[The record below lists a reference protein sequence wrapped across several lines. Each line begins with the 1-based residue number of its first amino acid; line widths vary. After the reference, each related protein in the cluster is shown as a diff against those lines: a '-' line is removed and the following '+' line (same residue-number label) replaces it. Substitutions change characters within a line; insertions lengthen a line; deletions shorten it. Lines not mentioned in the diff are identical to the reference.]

1 MQTNPYKFNS
11 VSDIQHTGIDTNA
24 LLKHGSLTVGGRTY
38 QVRLADDGK
47 TISIDKDSKN
57 QPPAKRYLSAA
68 KELFT
73 HRMVDGSVES
83 RSDRIAAALNKKHVP
98 TPRPRPNLSPTIG
111 SPGRMK
117 AYDLDSFKQAEKA
130 RPSDYGTE
138 LNDVNTKR
146 KHNAYLGRTAQNT
159 LPRQPA
165 NTRAQTQ
172 SRPSQTESKPADL
185 PFRSWND
192 FWQDE
197 QGRAAYHGES
207 PSKKLADQAYNDHEK
222 RRAEQTSSQEQHPAS
237 NTSPRR
243 PANSRAQTQ
252 SRPSQTELKPAD
264 LPSRDWNDFWKDE
277 LKRAEYYG
285 ELPDAELADKAY
297 DDYEKRRAKQTSRQ
311 EQHPASVNA
320 KAQHDHRPHR
330 AQSAPA
336 ALPSR
341 TLEEF
346 EQDEIDRANY
356 FSETPNLSEASRRY
370 RMYEFDRL
378 QQAKSSTSTP
388 QTWEPPLR
396 AHSAPAGTFRAF
408 EDSVRG
414 KQGRADAS
422 MGTPT
427 RPQTLQQPGRAQSA
441 PPGTFGS
448 LGGAQRGR
456 GSEKSDTPVSVRTTG
471 GRQSKRTENQHSG
484 PTRTQSAP
492 ANLETSAYRN
502 FVIDKVESLGTKSPQ
517 LAGAAAAV
525 IESVE
530 NMFKRGEIS
539 DNNRKQVLGQL
550 DNIVSSSA
558 KKPATKTQQDLND
571 LRYLL
576 LDSHDA
582 AKQILKSV
590 NNMSNAGQISA
601 DGREKIL
608 KHLNEIVGSGDKSNT
623 ERQQA
628 LNDLRHLLLKYRR

>member
-1 MQTNPYKFNS
+1 MQTSPYKFNN
-11 VSDIQHTGIDTNA
+11 VSDIQHSGIDTNA
-24 LLKHGSLTVGGRTY
+24 LLKHGNLTVGDRTY

-47 TISIDKDSKN
+47 TISIDKGSKN
-57 QPPAKRYLSAA
+57 QPATKRYLSAA

-98 TPRPRPNLSPTIG
+98 TPRPRPNLSSTVG
-111 SPGRMK
+111 APGRMK
-117 AYDLDSFKQAEKA
+117 TYDLDSFKQAEKA
-130 RPSDYGTE
+130 RPSDYRTE
-138 LNDVNTKR
+138 LNDVNAKR
-146 KHNAYLGRTAQNT
+146 KNNAYLDRTAQNT
-159 LPRQPA
+159 PPRRPA

-172 SRPSQTESKPADL
+172 SRPSQTELKPADL
-185 PFRSWND
+185 PSRGWND

-207 PSKKLADQAYNDHEK
+207 PSKKLADQAYNDYEK
-222 RRAEQTSSQEQHPAS
+222 RRSEQTSRQEQHPAS
-237 NTSPRR
+237 NTPARR
-243 PANSRAQTQ
+243 PANSRVQTQ

-264 LPSRDWNDFWKDE
+264 LPIRDWNDFWKDE
-277 LKRAEYYG
+277 QKRAEYFG
-285 ELPDAELADKAY
+285 EMPDVELADQAY
-297 DDYEKRRAKQTSRQ
+297 NDYEKRLAKQTSRK

-320 KAQHDHRPHR
+320 KAQHDGLHR

-336 ALPSR
+336 DLPSR
-341 TLEEF
+341 TREEF
-346 EQDEIDRANY
+346 EQDEIERANY

-378 QQAKSSTSTP
+378 QQANSSTSTP
-388 QTWEPPLR
+388 QSWQPPLR
-396 AHSAPAGTFRAF
+396 AHSAPAGTFGAF

-422 MGTPT
+422 MGTPS
-427 RPQTLQQPGRAQSA
+427 RPQTQQHAGRAQSA

-448 LGGAQRGR
+448 MGGAQRGR
-456 GSEKSDTPVSVRTTG
+456 RSEKSDTPVSVRTTG
-471 GRQSKRTENQHSG
+471 GRQSRRTENQHSG

-502 FVIDKVESLGTKSPQ
+502 FVIDKVENLATKSPQ
-517 LAGAAAAV
+517 VARTAAAV

-539 DNNRKQVLGQL
+539 DNNRKQVLSQL
-550 DNIVSSSA
+550 DNIVSSSG
-558 KKPATKTQQDLND
+558 KKPATETQQNLND

-576 LDSHDA
+576 L
-582 AKQILKSV
+582 KS
-590 NNMSNAGQISA
+590 
-601 DGREKIL
+601 
-608 KHLNEIVGSGDKSNT
+608 
-623 ERQQA
+623 
-628 LNDLRHLLLKYRR
+628 RR